1 MLYTDGNTTG
11 SCTEKN
17 TTVNAVTAGGV
28 GAALFLIIV
37 IEFIVIL
44 VWIYRRLVP
53 IHQHTQLV

>member
-1 MLYTDGNTTG
+1 MAIQQALAQRKTQLSMQYI
-11 SCTEKN
+11 
-17 TTVNAVTAGGV
+17 TAGGV

>member
-17 TTVNAVTAGGV
+17 TTVTAGGV